1 MNKEI
6 RKVVEKQY
14 QMRKEGK
21 EVKKITLSELR
32 ILAKAL
38 DIAWK
43 KLCEG
48 NMMRSAFAD
57 VGLSL
62 NIDGSED
69 HRMKF
74 QGQSPGL
81 PSDIII

>member
-1 MNKEI
+1 M
-6 RKVVEKQY
+6 
-14 QMRKEGK
+14 
-21 EVKKITLSELR
+21 KKITRSELR
-32 ILAKAL
+32 ILMAKAL
-38 DIAWK
+38 DVAWK

-48 NMMRSAFAD
+48 DMMRSAFAD